1 MRNLAVTES
10 SPGSPAQADHFAS
23 GLQFLAFELANEH
36 YAVDILRV
44 VEIRGWTPV
53 TAIPNTPS
61 FIKGVLN
68 LRGTIVP
75 ILDLRERFHLEAR
88 PYTQTTVVIVVS
100 IQTETGQ
107 KVVGMVVDAVSCVM
121 DIMEKD
127 IKPAPDFGTS
137 IHTEFI
143 KGLATTDA
151 QMVMLLDLDR
161 MLSGSETQQLN
172 TVNKESIE

>member
-1 MRNLAVTES
+1 MRNLAVAERG
-10 SPGSPAQADHFAS
+10 PGSPPLIDHFDS
-23 GLQFLAFELANEH
+23 GLQFLAFELASEY

-61 FIKGVLN
+61 FVKGVLN

-75 ILDLRERFHLEAR
+75 ILDLRDRFHLESR
-88 PYTQTTVVIVVS
+88 SYTPTTVVIVVS
-100 IQTETGQ
+100 IQTESGD

-121 DIMEKD
+121 DILESEM
-127 IKPAPDFGTS
+127 KPAPDFGTS

-143 KGLATTDA
+143 RGLATVNER
-151 QMVMLLDLDR
+151 MVMLLDLDC
-161 MLSGSETQQLN
+161 MLTNSETKQLDYAS
-172 TVNKESIE
+172 KEAKE